1 MKVGIFKVP
10 QNSPDDLT
18 ALDDLIQSGKIDP
31 AKIVAIL
38 GKTEGN
44 GCVNDFTRGFAVQSL
59 QNYLAAKV
67 NPTIASEIIY
77 VISGGTEG
85 VLSPHLTLFTKQDS
99 SPEELPHWGLA
110 LGTHRTRN
118 FSPDEIGTLTMVQEV
133 AIGVKEAIA
142 QANLSPDQVHF
153 VQIKCPLVTAH
164 RRLELNAST
173 LQDSYQSMAFSRGA
187 SALGVAVA
195 LGELDYP
202 QITEEAICHNY
213 SLYSTVASTS
223 AGVELQNC
231 EILVLG
237 NAPTSTSSFVIGH
250 SVMQHA
256 LDTDAVHT
264 AIASTR
270 QPIDAL
276 VNVFAKA
283 EADPS
288 GTILGCR
295 HTMLDDSDI
304 SHTRMARSVVGAV
317 IASIVRD
324 PMIYVSGGSEHQG
337 PAGGGPIAAIAK
349 RPDGQS

>member
-1 MKVGIFKVP
+1 
-10 QNSPDDLT
+10 
-18 ALDDLIQSGKIDP
+18 
-31 AKIVAIL
+31 
-38 GKTEGN
+38 
-44 GCVNDFTRGFAVQSL
+44 
-59 QNYLAAKV
+59 
-67 NPTIASEIIY
+67 
-77 VISGGTEG
+77 
-85 VLSPHLTLFTKQDS
+85 LSPHLTLFTKQDS
-99 SPEELPHWGLA
+99 SPEGLPHWGLA

-118 FSPDEIGTLTMVQEV
+118 FSLDEIGTLTMVQEV
-133 AIGVKEAIA
+133 AIGVKEASA

-153 VQIKCPLVTAH
+153 VQIKCSLVTAH

-173 LQDSYQSMAFSRGA
+173 LQDSYQSIAFSRGV

-202 QITEEAICHNY
+202 QITEEAICHND

-264 AIASTR
+264 AIASTG

-283 EADPS
+283 EANPS

-324 PMIYVSGGSEHQG
+324 SMIYVSGGSEHQE